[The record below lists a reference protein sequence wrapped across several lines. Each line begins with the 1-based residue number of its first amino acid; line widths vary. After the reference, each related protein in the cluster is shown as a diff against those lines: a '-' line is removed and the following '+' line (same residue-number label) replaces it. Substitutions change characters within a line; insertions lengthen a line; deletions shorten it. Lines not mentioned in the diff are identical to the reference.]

1 MAFVSRPVILRQML
15 AANEEEAGGNSPI
28 TVFKPV
34 LTGWENYLYFNMHS
48 TELLLVED

>member
-28 TVFKPV
+28 TVFKPTSMDAHEMRTV
-34 LTGWENYLYFNMHS
+34 T
-48 TELLLVED
+48 